1 MRQLKSDHWPRTLP
15 VLMPKSLCPGKHLPG
30 TRKISGFTDGCRR
43 LEEKYRTCMETP
55 PHMGAE
61 SNSAFTV
68 EWITAFPVTVA
79 LLSPDCWHW
88 QPWFEIHNN
97 GSCVV
102 VSLCETT
109 WVCVRPSLAFSR
121 HPGSSLQINFQIFV
135 PVLGTQRWKRSC
147 TSIFFAS
154 LIVMTNRRNNQN
166 IFHKATQSY
175 QVINIMQP
183 LKYKATLSCLFLK
196 Q

>member
-1 MRQLKSDHWPRTLP
+1 MDAEGWRRSAELAWRLHPTWGLKAT
-15 VLMPKSLCPGKHLPG
+15 VLLLSNESQPSL
-30 TRKISGFTDGCRR
+30 
-43 LEEKYRTCMETP
+43 
-55 PHMGAE
+55 
-61 SNSAFTV
+61 
-68 EWITAFPVTVA
+68 VTVA

-97 GSCVV
+97 GSGVV

-183 LKYKATLSCLFLK
+183 LKYKATLLCLFLK